1 MKYNA
6 KYDVWC
12 NKDGLVWAM
21 SRTKDRLVIRQSYYH
36 QKYFDVHVKNH
47 KTVRLHRL
55 IWETFNGEIPKGYE
69 IDHIDGDT
77 SNNSLSNLRCVTHLE
92 NIRNPITLERSNKVH
107 GKYDVREKISRAQSK
122 NSKHGF
128 GMKFTEH
135 FKIFASENKS
145 LHCREYRYFKKH
157 GHCSW
162 EVLDEHN

>member
-6 KYDVWC
+6 
-12 NKDGLVWAM
+12 
-21 SRTKDRLVIRQSYYH
+21 
-36 QKYFDVHVKNH
+36 
-47 KTVRLHRL
+47 
-55 IWETFNGEIPKGYE
+55 
-69 IDHIDGDT
+69 
-77 SNNSLSNLRCVTHLE
+77 
-92 NIRNPITLERSNKVH
+92 
-107 GKYDVREKISRAQSK
+107 KYDVREKISRAQAK